1 VGLFVLDFT
10 TGRPV
15 SAVRAVLRSVV
26 VVLEVA
32 AVPTLIL
39 AVPALLEGVS
49 LVGSNRSVTDRL
61 LGTVV
66 LSRRRP
72 SERAL
77 ASAASRPM

>member
-1 VGLFVLDFT
+1 VLDFT
-10 TGRPV
+10 TGRPI
-15 SAVRAVLRSVV
+15 SARQAVLRSVV

-32 AVPTLIL
+32 AVPTVVL
-39 AVPALLEGVS
+39 AVPALVEVAS
-49 LVGSNRSVTDRL
+49 IAGSGRSVTDRL

-77 ASAASRPM
+77 TSVASAPM